1 MKKSIVILI
10 ISVVLISFFKT
21 TDFRISLW
29 YNPSINTKS
38 INTPLIPLSIVT
50 DISIFGLFFNFF
62 SDLELDYSINNTD
75 YTVAASFIDDIAEHI
90 DIQFSEDVFEESFF
104 EKVEDVVEEPIV
116 EEVIEDK
123 IETPINSTLAAKK
136 KTNNQSELQE
146 KKKPT
151 TINPTLLDANKKANN
166 QSEVSELEEKQNQ
179 TTINSTLDANKKANN
194 QSEVSELEKKQKPT
208 TIKVNKDVEEPLH
221 FDNDVIM
228 QNPNIKKNAKKTI
241 LESLEDGEM
250 TINDV
255 GVLLKQYACKTLE
268 KSDVKEYIIQKKKNT
283 TKIILR

>member
-29 YNPSINTKS
+29 DNPSINTKS

-166 QSEVSELEEKQNQ
+166 QSEVSELE
-179 TTINSTLDANKKANN
+179 
-194 QSEVSELEKKQKPT
+194 KKQKPT

-255 GVLLKQYACKTLE
+255 GVLLKQYAGKTLE